1 MNTQIVKLLSAASK
15 KTRLIIGLMS
25 GTSLDGLD
33 VALCLIAYAD
43 EGTKVKVLAFETHE
57 YEEAFKNQIKEIF
70 AKEEGSF
77 KNLTLLNAKIGKLHG
92 ELVLKSLKKWNIT
105 PEEVDAIASHGQTVF
120 HHPKRSIEESS
131 PFRGLGGT
139 LQIGDADHIAH
150 TTGILTISDFRQKH
164 IAAGGEG
171 APLAIYGDCLLFSSE
186 EENRILLNIGGIA
199 NFTFLPKLTGEKEEV
214 MSKMLVTDTGPG
226 NTLIDAAMQKYFN
239 QLYDKNGE
247 VAAEGK
253 VIPELLEALKANPFF
268 KEKAPKS
275 TGQEQFNLEYVEN
288 VLSGNYPPLEGVPEG
303 RGWNDLPSALI
314 PPPESPSKGG
324 HVPKISHQDIVT
336 TLTHLTAQTIADQ
349 IKTLNT
355 EATVYVSG
363 GGVHNLTLMKL
374 LKELLPNF
382 EFKKI
387 DVLGISA
394 DAKEAVLFAVLANQT
409 LAGSPIKIADL
420 PAVNFGKIS
429 FPI

>member
-77 KNLTLLNAKIGKLHG
+77 KQLTLLNAKIGRLHG

-239 QLYDKNGE
+239 QPYDENGE

-253 VIPELLEALKANPFF
+253 VIPELLEALKTNPFF

-275 TGQEQFNLEYVEN
+275 TGQEQFNLEYVTALSRSLSEAEGNKHEN
-288 VLSGNYPPLEGVPEG
+288 RSSLLF
-303 RGWNDLPSALI
+303 PSTSLRERVVGFAH
-314 PPPESPSKGG
+314 PA
-324 HVPKISHQDIVT
+324 DIVT
-336 TLTHLTAQTIADQ
+336 TLTHLTAQTIAGQ
-349 IKTLNT
+349 IKNLNT
-355 EATVYVSG
+355 EAAVYVSG
-363 GGVHNLTLMKL
+363 GGAHNSTLMNL

-429 FPI
+429 FPK

>member
-1 MNTQIVKLLSAASK
+1 MNSQIVKLLSVASK

-33 VALCLIAYAD
+33 VALCLMAYAD
-43 EGTKVKVLAFETHE
+43 EGTRVKVLAFETHE
-57 YEEAFKNQIKEIF
+57 YEEDLKTQIKQIF

-77 KNLTLLNAKIGKLHG
+77 KQLTLLNAKIGQLHG

-120 HHPKRSIEESS
+120 HYPKRLHDQEDFSNA
-131 PFRGLGGT
+131 T
-139 LQIGDADHIAH
+139 LQIGDADHIAN
-150 TTGILTISDFRQKH
+150 TTGIITISDFRQKH

-171 APLAIYGDCLLFSSE
+171 APLAVYGDCLLFSSD

-199 NFTFLPKLTGEKEEV
+199 NFTFLPKLAGEKEEV

-239 QLYDKNGE
+239 QPYDKNGE
-247 VAAEGK
+247 VAASGK
-253 VIPELLEALKANPFF
+253 VIPGLLEALEAHPFF

-275 TGQEQFNLEYVEN
+275 TGQEQFNWEYIEN
-288 VLSGNYPPLEGVPEG
+288 VIRGMYPPSEGVPEG
-303 RGWNDLPSALI
+303 RGWNHLSSEVV

-324 HVPKISHQDIVT
+324 HVPNNRYQDIVT
-336 TLTHLTAQTIADQ
+336 TLTHLTAETIANQ
-349 IKTLNT
+349 IQNLNT

-363 GGVHNLTLMKL
+363 GGAHNTTLMDL
-374 LKELLPNF
+374 LKESLPNF

-429 FPI
+429 LPK

>member
-1 MNTQIVKLLSAASK
+1 MNSQIVKLLSAASK

-33 VALCLIAYAD
+33 AALCLIAYAD
-43 EGTKVKVLAFETHE
+43 EGTRVKVLAFETHE
-57 YEEAFKNQIKEIF
+57 YEEAFKNQIRQVF

-77 KNLTLLNAKIGKLHG
+77 KQLTLLNAKIGQLHG
-92 ELVLKSLKKWNIT
+92 ELVLKSLKKWNIA

-120 HHPKRSIEESS
+120 HYPKRLHGQEGFSNA
-131 PFRGLGGT
+131 T

-150 TTGILTISDFRQKH
+150 ATGILTISDFRQKH

-171 APLAIYGDCLLFSSE
+171 APLAVYGDCLLFSSE
-186 EENRILLNIGGIA
+186 DENRILLNIGGIA

-214 MSKMLVTDTGPG
+214 MAKMMVTDTGPG

-239 QLYDKNGE
+239 QPYDKNGE
-247 VAAEGK
+247 VAAEGE
-253 VIPELLEALKANPFF
+253 VIPELLEALKAHSFF

-275 TGQEQFNLEYVEN
+275 TGQEQFNWEFVEKT
-288 VLSGNYPPLEGVPEG
+288 LSRNYPPLEGDQGGGLFTLGE
-303 RGWNDLPSALI
+303 I
-314 PPPESPSKGG
+314 PPLSAAADTPSKGG
-324 HVPKISHQDIVT
+324 QLPNNRHQNFVT

-355 EATVYVSG
+355 KATIYVSG
-363 GGVHNLTLMKL
+363 GGAHNMTLMEL
-374 LKELLPNF
+374 LKEFLPNF

-387 DVLGISA
+387 DVLGISG

-429 FPI
+429 FPV